1 MKQYQFREQCPKRTF
16 KGHFKNYR
24 RYKDELAK
32 DFNHHCGYTHC
43 CDKYFGG
50 IKTFQIDHFKP
61 CSFYP
66 QLKNEYNNL
75 VYCCSSVNRLKS
87 NDDNSNYLDPCSED
101 YNIHFGRRHDGR
113 IYGKTKEGEYMV
125 RKLSLNLSL
134 YAIFWNLERLDLRI
148 SLLEQ
153 KEKDNPELC
162 EITNKCFRL
171 FRSYLNRASGLL

>member
-1 MKQYQFREQCPKRTF
+1 M
-16 KGHFKNYR
+16 
-24 RYKDELAK
+24 
-32 DFNHHCGYTHC
+32 
-43 CDKYFGG
+43 
-50 IKTFQIDHFKP
+50 
-61 CSFYP
+61 
-66 QLKNEYNNL
+66 
-75 VYCCSSVNRLKS
+75 KS